1 MTAKKAFEPLVG
13 AKLPN
18 GATILSALTKTDGR
32 RYVLADGGG
41 AEPYVTWQ
49 VDDRGD
55 AFLGRS
61 FTDIVAGRQRPDP
74 AMTAL

>member
-1 MTAKKAFEPLVG
+1 MTARKTFEPRVG
-13 AKLPN
+13 TKLPN

-61 FTDIVAGRQRPDP
+61 FTDIVAAAKDLTQR
-74 AMTAL
+74 